1 MNKTFRLGMTLCGAL
16 TMAVALSQASLA
28 QTKPSA
34 AQQLQKANEGE
45 KQRGQV
51 YDGRRDQGT
60 VRANTASKPSPVGQP
75 VQSTANNPGY
85 KPAAPR
91 MRTVEPPAP
100 ARNLNPT
107 GDKAVQKGIDTYKKP
122 NTR

>member
-1 MNKTFRLGMTLCGAL
+1 MNKAFRLGMTLCGAL
-16 TMAVALSQASLA
+16 TMAVAFSQISLA

-91 MRTVEPPAP
+91 MRAAEPPAP

-107 GDKAVQKGIDTYKKP
+107 GDKAVQKGIDNYKKP